1 MPFGHISGSFWFPLK
16 TRVRTQVLWPKV
28 KSGKIWRWGWGWGGR
43 GGTGGAGGVSNSWK
57 TWFPSKLGHFWTS
70 SVCLCIA
77 MNFQPKSDCYFSL
90 LAVLWPHD
98 KKYKKLV
105 TLEILIWDKLMLFL
119 VLFGGQLNFFLKK
132 GLIII
137 SE

>member
-1 MPFGHISGSFWFPLK
+1 MGVG
-16 TRVRTQVLWPKV
+16 VRGT
-28 KSGKIWRWGWGWGGR
+28 GGGGGR
-43 GGTGGAGGVSNSWK
+43 GVKFLENLVSVKAGPFLDIFGLSLYRHEFSPQKW
-57 TWFPSKLGHFWTS
+57 L
-70 SVCLCIA
+70 
-77 MNFQPKSDCYFSL
+77 CYFSL

>member
-1 MPFGHISGSFWFPLK
+1 MGVG
-16 TRVRTQVLWPKV
+16 VR
-28 KSGKIWRWGWGWGGR
+28 GAGGDGGGGR
-43 GGTGGAGGVSNSWK
+43 GVKFLENLVSVKAGPFLDIFGLSLYRHEFSPQKW
-57 TWFPSKLGHFWTS
+57 L
-70 SVCLCIA
+70 
-77 MNFQPKSDCYFSL
+77 CYFSL

>member
-1 MPFGHISGSFWFPLK
+1 MLNIYLVG
-16 TRVRTQVLWPKV
+16 V
-28 KSGKIWRWGWGWGGR
+28 GGR
-43 GGTGGAGGVSNSWK
+43 GVKFLENLVSVKAGPFLDIFGLSLYRHEFSTQKW
-57 TWFPSKLGHFWTS
+57 L
-70 SVCLCIA
+70 
-77 MNFQPKSDCYFSL
+77 CYFSL

-119 VLFGGQLNFFLKK
+119 VLFGRQLNFFLKK
-132 GLIII
+132 GFIII